1 MKHISL
7 FLLCILAGLFSCDN
21 EYVWLDLYP
30 KLNDEEYFPYVAEAL
45 EAMNMPRPKGSYNYP
60 FLPGMDTWKELK
72 SGEEMKRVCLIPKKI
87 LKKQSTQAVIQ
98 AMWEHPDFPM
108 LIGFSSN
115 SSIQQSLDR
124 VLPDWD
130 IYIELTKR
138 PDAASCLVERYYRMN
153 LTKSF
158 YGFYNNSLQLLL
170 SQTVFLDQLPVK
182 EKVLLAKEMA
192 ARIEVINQVEGVEAG
207 KDSYCVES
215 SYFCLVRIMTNCGY
229 APMLAWMKV
238 DEKALNFESEG
249 YMELLIPR
257 SFRDKILELSA
268 NFIDTLIV

>member
-1 MKHISL
+1 MKKTTLLLIS
-7 FLLCILAGLFSCDN
+7 ILAGLFSCNSED
-21 EYVWLDLYP
+21 EWLNSFQTLD
-30 KLNDEEYFPYVAEAL
+30 DEQYAFYVAEAL
-45 EAMNMPRPKGSYNYP
+45 GAMNMPRPEGSYNYP
-60 FLPGMDTWKELK
+60 CLPGMLSWKELK
-72 SGEEMKRVCLIPKKI
+72 SSEERVRVCLISQKI
-87 LKKQSTQAVIQ
+87 LKKLSTQAVIQ
-98 AMWEHPDFPM
+98 AMWEHPKFPM

-158 YGFYNNSLQLLL
+158 YAFYNNSLQLLL
-170 SQTVFLDQLPVK
+170 SQTVFLDQLPVE
-182 EKVLLAKEMA
+182 EKVQLAKEMA
-192 ARIEVINQVEGVEAG
+192 ARIEVINQIEGAEAG

-229 APMLAWMKV
+229 TPMLEWM
-238 DEKALNFESEG
+238 EKEEEALNFENEG
-249 YMELLIPR
+249 YTELLIPR
-257 SFRDKILELSA
+257 SFRDKILELSV
-268 NFIDTLIV
+268 NFVNDN